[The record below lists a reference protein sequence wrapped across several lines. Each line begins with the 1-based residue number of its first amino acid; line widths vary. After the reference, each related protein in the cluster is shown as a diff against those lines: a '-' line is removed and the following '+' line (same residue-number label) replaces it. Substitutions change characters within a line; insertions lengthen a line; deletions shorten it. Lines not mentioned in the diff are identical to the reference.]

1 MRNFFRLFQNYY
13 ANVLLVAVGMFGSVF
28 ASNMMFQKE
37 LYYPI
42 YGWHLWL
49 EYPLALAIFIVSIMS
64 IILNFIFLHMLE
76 KREFA
81 SLTDESKQKVR
92 ILESR
97 LRIPAL
103 ILAFLLFLN
112 QFFAE
117 GSGKVTIQVMTAI
130 MIIMMIYFEY
140 RRRKYIKSVI

>member
-1 MRNFFRLFQNYY
+1 
-13 ANVLLVAVGMFGSVF
+13 
-28 ASNMMFQKE
+28 
-37 LYYPI
+37 
-42 YGWHLWL
+42 
-49 EYPLALAIFIVSIMS
+49 
-64 IILNFIFLHMLE
+64 MLE